1 MAWPSSAAR
10 ALAAPYCWPIPP
22 LAKLTEFDAG
32 LNQVAVH
39 GKRLR
44 DGLFA
49 LSNVEAPLKTG
60 H

>member
-1 MAWPSSAAR
+1 
-10 ALAAPYCWPIPP
+10 LAAPYCWPIPP